1 MTFNVKDVDA
11 DSFIPVQV
19 ERLIVHLAKVTLE
32 NQRNNFDLKSQFLY
46 PASPMSNFINDL
58 KKEPLNCSR
67 DHPQNILEELGKKYQ
82 SGHNQAINTQMLVMD
97 IEGKVNKLKE
107 KNTIFSELRK
117 QVLRKNQN
125 IEIVFSQAL
134 PEVSKFKIEYLAVK
148 DFYNVFMFLECKGAT
163 MDKVRETL

>member
-67 DHPQNILEELGKKYQ
+67 DHP
-82 SGHNQAINTQMLVMD
+82 
-97 IEGKVNKLKE
+97 
-107 KNTIFSELRK
+107 
-117 QVLRKNQN
+117 
-125 IEIVFSQAL
+125 
-134 PEVSKFKIEYLAVK
+134 
-148 DFYNVFMFLECKGAT
+148 
-163 MDKVRETL
+163 